1 MDNLSLYEDIK
12 ARTGGEIYLGVVG
25 PVRTGK
31 STFIRRFMDLCII
44 PSISDINEKRRII
57 DELPQAGVGKTVMT
71 TEPKFIPK
79 TGIEI
84 ALSENIKAKFRLID
98 CVGYVVKN
106 VQGIYEDDKERM
118 VKTPWFADNIPFSK
132 AAEIG
137 TKKVIKD
144 HSTIGVVVTTDGS
157 IGELTRESYIE
168 AEDKTIN
175 ELKQIKKP
183 FIVIVN
189 STNPES
195 EYTQNI
201 AKEISSKH
209 NITALPVDCEKLD
222 KGDINNILSSILN
235 EFHVEAIE
243 FHIPAWAESLPNDT
257 PIKNEL
263 IQNAK
268 KFLDEITTV
277 KDIGRN
283 NKDIE
288 SEYISEIKIHDFDFA
303 EGVLKID
310 LIIDEKWYYM
320 HLSNLTGETIED
332 EYSLINLIKKLSKFD
347 KEFNGYNEA
356 VNQAR
361 LKGYGV
367 VVPKLDEVVLYDP
380 EIIKNGNKYGV
391 KLKAESPSV
400 HLIKVNIGTEISPI
414 VGSKEQAE
422 DLLEYIKE
430 SKKEGNVWDT
440 NIFGKTIGD
449 LVEEGIK
456 TKINTINDDCQIKL
470 IDTMQKVINETSN
483 GIVCLII

>member
-391 KLKAESPSV
+391 KIKAESPSV

>member
-243 FHIPAWAESLPNDT
+243 FHIPAWAESLPNHT

-263 IQNAK
+263 IQNSK

-332 EYSLINLIKKLSKFD
+332 EYSLIKLIKKLSKFD
-347 KEFNGYNEA
+347 K
-356 VNQAR
+356 
-361 LKGYGV
+361 
-367 VVPKLDEVVLYDP
+367 
-380 EIIKNGNKYGV
+380 
-391 KLKAESPSV
+391 
-400 HLIKVNIGTEISPI
+400 
-414 VGSKEQAE
+414 
-422 DLLEYIKE
+422 
-430 SKKEGNVWDT
+430 
-440 NIFGKTIGD
+440 
-449 LVEEGIK
+449 
-456 TKINTINDDCQIKL
+456 
-470 IDTMQKVINETSN
+470 
-483 GIVCLII
+483 

>member
-263 IQNAK
+263 IQNSK

-391 KLKAESPSV
+391 KIKAESPSV

>member
-1 MDNLSLYEDIK
+1 
-12 ARTGGEIYLGVVG
+12 
-25 PVRTGK
+25 
-31 STFIRRFMDLCII
+31 MDLCII

-263 IQNAK
+263 IQNSK

-391 KLKAESPSV
+391 KIKAESPSV

>member
-44 PSISDINEKRRII
+44 PSITDMNEKRRII
-57 DELPQAGVGKTVMT
+57 DELPQAGVGRTVMT

-79 TGIEI
+79 SGIEVS
-84 ALSENIKAKFRLID
+84 LSDSIKAKFRLID
-98 CVGYVVKN
+98 CVGYIVDN

-118 VKTPWFADNIPFSK
+118 VKTPWFPDNIPFSK

-137 TKKVIKD
+137 TQKVIRD
-144 HSTIGVVVTTDGS
+144 HSTIGIVVTTDGS
-157 IGELTRESYIE
+157 IGELTRESYIA

-175 ELKQIKKP
+175 ELKQINKP

-189 STNPES
+189 STFPES
-195 EYTQNI
+195 DYARNI
-201 AKEISSKH
+201 AKEISLKH
-209 NITALPVDCEKLD
+209 KITAIPMDCEKLNKND
-222 KGDINNILSSILN
+222 VNTILSGILN
-235 EFHVEAIE
+235 EFPVDLIE
-243 FHIPAWAESLPNDT
+243 FHIPAWAESLPNDN
-257 PIKNEL
+257 PVKNEL
-263 IQNAK
+263 ILNARE
-268 KFLDEITTV
+268 FLDKITFI
-277 KDIGRN
+277 KDIT
-283 NKDIE
+283 KDC
-288 SEYISEIKIHDFDFA
+288 SNPDNDYISEIRINDFDFA
-303 EGVLKID
+303 NGILKID
-310 LIIDEKWYYM
+310 FCLDDKWYYM
-320 HLSNLTGETIED
+320 HLSNMTGETIED

-347 KEFNGYNEA
+347 KEFNGYNDA
-356 VNQAR
+356 VNLAR
-361 LKGYGV
+361 QKGYGV
-367 VVPKLDEVVLYDP
+367 VVPKLDEIKLFDP

-422 DLLEYIKE
+422 DLLEYIKD
-430 SKKEGNVWDT
+430 SKKDGNVWET

-449 LVEEGIK
+449 LVEEGIR
-456 TKINTINDDCQIKL
+456 TKINTINDDCQLKL